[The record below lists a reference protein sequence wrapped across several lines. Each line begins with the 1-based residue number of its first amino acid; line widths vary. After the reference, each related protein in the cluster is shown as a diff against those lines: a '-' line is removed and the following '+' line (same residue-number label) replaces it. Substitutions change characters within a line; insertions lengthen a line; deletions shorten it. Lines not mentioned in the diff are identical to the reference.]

1 MKNIRK
7 CYKAILLFFSSLIM
21 ISCLPDTELGPDP
34 VAGSI
39 VRFQISNVE
48 NSVVAMLGKKINVSL
63 PIGSVKTGLIPNII
77 LAKGSTLL
85 DYTPGQEM
93 DFTNDVILKVKGTDG
108 FIQEYLVT
116 VEVKQPEPGF
126 ARAELL
132 FEKRH
137 PDLPTLTYHN
147 YYSVATSGDYLL
159 VGVNGRIEVYNP
171 ADMSLVKS
179 TLAGHPGSG
188 IHQVATDS
196 AGRVLTITV
205 TANGGI
211 ARFYKWN
218 DVNSTAELINQWTVD
233 EGGTSSQHVLGRNN
247 ISILGDLSKDA
258 VIYTAASFTNK
269 IFKWTIRNG
278 SFVSAAP
285 EKISY
290 TLPIGTGAFPNITSS
305 VNLLGP
311 EESDGY
317 TVTGYNR
324 GGSHES
330 TRSRI
335 FPVSD
340 FGGGTVPII
349 RSFVFDFAGA
359 KYMAYVTYSSYVSI
373 VNISNP
379 DGITMNEAQR
389 FEAGINFKPFAAPQ
403 FLWVS
408 GQSNTNAT
416 SGFAFKQNE
425 DGTGVLYHV
434 FTNAGV
440 RAYKLIPN
448 N

>member
-1 MKNIRK
+1 
-7 CYKAILLFFSSLIM
+7 
-21 ISCLPDTELGPDP
+21 
-34 VAGSI
+34 
-39 VRFQISNVE
+39 
-48 NSVVAMLGKKINVSL
+48 MLGKKINVSL
-63 PIGSVKTGLIPNII
+63 PIGSVKTGLIPDII

-132 FEKRH
+132 FEKKQAE
-137 PDLPTLTYHN
+137 LPTLTNNN
-147 YYSVATSGDYLL
+147 YYSIATSGDYVL
-159 VGVNGRIEVYNP
+159 VGVNGRIEVYNS
-171 ADMSLVKS
+171 ADMSFVKN
-179 TLAGHPGSG
+179 LAGHPGSG
-188 IHQVATDS
+188 IHQITTDS
-196 AGRVLTITV
+196 LGRIFTITV
-205 TANGGI
+205 TANGGV

-218 DVNSTAELINQWTVD
+218 DVNSTAELINQWTID
-233 EGGTSSQHVLGRNN
+233 EGGTSSQHVLGRNY
-247 ISILGDLSKDA
+247 ISVLGDLSRDA
-258 VIYTAASFTNK
+258 VVYSAAAFTNK

-285 EKISY
+285 EKISF
-290 TLPIGTGAFPNITSS
+290 TLPVGTGAFPSITSS

-311 EESDGY
+311 AESDGY
-317 TVTGYNR
+317 IVTGYLR

-330 TRSRI
+330 TKSRI
-335 FPVSD
+335 FQASD
-340 FGGGTVPII
+340 FGATFPII
-349 RSFVFDFAGA
+349 RSFVFDFNRA
-359 KYMAYVTYSSYVSI
+359 KYMAYVTYTSYVSI
-373 VNISNP
+373 INITNP

-403 FLWVS
+403 FPWVA
-408 GQSNTNAT
+408 SNASAT